1 MAPGKRTRF
10 VDRRAFLGAAATGG
24 LVISLRPT
32 RALARAAGAGSGR
45 PGKPNIVFIV
55 ADDLGWADIGYHGS
69 RIKTPHV
76 DRLAA
81 EGVRFGQHYVMATCT
96 PTRVGL
102 MTGHYPS
109 RYGVLSPAYG
119 QIFRDDTVTLPMA
132 LRGCGYFTAI
142 AGKWHMG
149 SPPKYTPRK
158 YGFDSSYGYFHG
170 QIDPY
175 THNYKTG
182 VRSWHR
188 NDRYTDEQGHATD
201 LITAEAVRII
211 ESQHD
216 RPFFLYVAYSVP
228 HYPLAE
234 PDEWTSLYQDIK
246 EPSRRLFA
254 ASVTHMDHGIGRIIE
269 ALERKALRRNTLV
282 VFVSDNGGQ
291 KSWHS
296 KQQYKG
302 RYAEKPH
309 NVLGDNRPLRGW
321 KGDLYEG
328 GIRVPALANWPGVLE
343 PRRLDEP
350 VHIVDWMPTLCRLAG
365 YSPKRDLQWDGQDI
379 WALLA
384 GESAKLQDRALY
396 WKTPGRSA
404 VRLGRWKLIVAGK
417 QNKAELFDIAADP
430 NENRDLAQ
438 EHPGQVERLK
448 ALLAQLAAGDR
459 P

>member
-32 RALARAAGAGSGR
+32 RALARAAGAGSGC

-211 ESQHD
+211 ESRHD

-321 KGDLYEG
+321 KGELYEG

-350 VHIVDWMPTLCRLAG
+350 VHIVDWMPTLCRLVG

-430 NENRDLAQ
+430 NETRDLAQ
-438 EHPGQVERLK
+438 EHPGQAERLK